1 MSYDDYLKHHGIL
14 GMRWGRRNGPPYPL
28 LRRNMSSAERKET
41 PATSNNS
48 PSGDGKDSTKKEVT
62 SGVKVDTPTG
72 EKTVSDNI
80 PLRKMSDKD
89 LDQAISRMKKEKEYR
104 TLASQDITKGKAWV
118 KGVLGVG
125 GAVALSTYIAKAGK
139 DVGEGAYGK
148 TKKWVLD
155 VIDLLK
161 NGLFD
166 EKKKDNN

>member
-1 MSYDDYLKHHGIL
+1 MTYEEYLQHHGIA

-28 LRRNMSSAERKET
+28 LRRNMSSEEKREN
-41 PATSNNS
+41 PAPSSSSN
-48 PSGDGKDSTKKEVT
+48 SGNGKDSAKKEVT

-72 EKTVSDNI
+72 DKTLPDNV

-104 TLASQDITKGKAWV
+104 SLASQDITKGKAWV

-139 DVGEGAYGK
+139 DIGEGAYGK
-148 TKKWVLD
+148 TKTWVLE
-155 VIDLLK
+155 VIDLFK

-166 EKKKDNN
+166 EKKKDN